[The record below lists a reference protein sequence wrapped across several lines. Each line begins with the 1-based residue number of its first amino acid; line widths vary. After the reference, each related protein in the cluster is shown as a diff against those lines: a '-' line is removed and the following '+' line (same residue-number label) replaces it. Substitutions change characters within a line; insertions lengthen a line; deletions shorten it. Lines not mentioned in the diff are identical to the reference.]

1 MPLSRNSKSN
11 LEKSSRELQNAQS
24 FFTGDYEYLITE
36 NNEKENS
43 NKAHNQEQSLRNNIK

>member
-11 LEKSSRELQNAQS
+11 LEKSSPELQNAQS

-36 NNEKENS
+36 NNEKENN
-43 NKAHNQEQSLRNNIK
+43 NKAHNQERNLRNNIK

>member
-36 NNEKENS
+36 NSEKENK
-43 NKAHNQEQSLRNNIK
+43 NKANSQEQNLSNNIK

>member
-11 LEKSSRELQNAQS
+11 LEKSSPELQNAQS

-36 NNEKENS
+36 NNEKENN
-43 NKAHNQEQSLRNNIK
+43 NKTHNQERNLRNNMK

>member
-11 LEKSSRELQNAQS
+11 LEKSSPELKNAQS

-36 NNEKENS
+36 NNEKENN
-43 NKAHNQEQSLRNNIK
+43 NKTHNQERNLRNNMK